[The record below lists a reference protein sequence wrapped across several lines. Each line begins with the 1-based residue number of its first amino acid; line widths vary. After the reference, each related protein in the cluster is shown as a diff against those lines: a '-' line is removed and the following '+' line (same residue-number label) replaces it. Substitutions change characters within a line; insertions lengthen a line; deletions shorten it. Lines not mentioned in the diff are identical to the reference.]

1 VPERAQ
7 GATQGSGE
15 LAAPW
20 DRIYV
25 VGAGPGAPDL
35 ITVRGLKRLEAAD
48 VVVYAGSLVS
58 PELLALARPGAE
70 VHDSAGMALPD
81 IVAVMVEAFRAGQRV
96 VRLQTGDTALFSA
109 LAEQVRPLA
118 EAGIPVEIVPG
129 VSSAMAAAAVLG
141 CEFTLPE
148 VAQSVIFTRMAGR
161 TPVPPGEELA
171 SLAAHGATLVL
182 FLSAQM
188 IHKVAAELAAGGY
201 PPETPVAV
209 VYRATWPD
217 QKVVRGTLADIVA
230 KVRDAGIK
238 MTALIVVGRV
248 LDALDI
254 PEAAFR
260 HSKLYDPAFSHGFRR
275 GAPDAART

>member
-1 VPERAQ
+1 VTGRA
-7 GATQGSGE
+7 ADDPD
-15 LAAPW
+15 APW

-70 VHDSAGMALPD
+70 VHDSAGMALPK
-81 IVAVMVEAFRAGQRV
+81 IVETMVSAFRAGKRV

-148 VAQSVIFTRMAGR
+148 VAQTAIFTRMAGR
-161 TPVPPGEELA
+161 TPVPEGEALA

-188 IHKVAAELAAGGY
+188 IHKVVAELAAGY
-201 PPETPVAV
+201 PPDTPVAV

-217 QKVVRGTLADIVA
+217 QKVVRGRLDDIVDQ
-230 KVRDAGIK
+230 VRAAGIK
-238 MTALIVVGRV
+238 MTALIV
-248 LDALDI
+248 
-254 PEAAFR
+254 EFR

-275 GAPDAART
+275 AAEPAAG

>member
-1 VPERAQ
+1 VPGRAQ
-7 GATQGSGE
+7 GIGGTD
-15 LAAPW
+15 APW
-20 DRIYV
+20 DRVYV

-58 PELLALARPGAE
+58 PELLALARPDAE

-81 IVAVMVEAFRAGQRV
+81 IVATMVEAFHAGKRV
-96 VRLQTGDTALFSA
+96 VRLQTGDTALYSA

-118 EAGIPVEIVPG
+118 EAGIPVEVVPG

-161 TPVPPGEELA
+161 TPVPEGEALA

-188 IHKVAAELAAGGY
+188 IHKVVAELAAGY
-201 PPETPVAV
+201 PPDTPVAV
-209 VYRATWPD
+209 VYRASWPD
-217 QKVVRGTLADIVA
+217 QKVVRGTLADIVDR
-230 KVRDAGIK
+230 VREAGIK
-238 MTALIVVGRV
+238 MTAIIVVGRV
-248 LDALDI
+248 LDALAI
-254 PEAAFR
+254 PDAEFR

-275 GAPDAART
+275 GAAGGAA

>member
-1 VPERAQ
+1 VA
-7 GATQGSGE
+7 AGSPSNPDGMGDQ
-15 LAAPW
+15 PW

-25 VGAGPGAPDL
+25 VGAGPGAADL
-35 ITVRGLKRLEAAD
+35 ITVRGRDLLAAAD

-58 PELLALARPGAE
+58 PELLSWAREDAAL
-70 VHDSAGMALPD
+70 HDSAGMALPD
-81 IVAVMVEAFRAGQRV
+81 IVQTMTDAFLAGRKV
-96 VRLQTGDTALFSA
+96 VRLQTGDTSLYSA

-118 EAGIPVEIVPG
+118 EAGIPVEVVPG

-161 TPVPPGEELA
+161 TPVPEGEDLPDLA
-171 SLAAHGATLVL
+171 RHGTTLVL
-182 FLSAQM
+182 FLSTQM
-188 IHKVAAELAAGGY
+188 IHKVVEALSEGY
-201 PPETPVAV
+201 PPDTPVAV

-217 QKVVRGTLADIVA
+217 QQVVRGRLDDIVEKTRA
-230 KVRDAGIK
+230 AGIK

-248 LDALDI
+248 LDQMAI
-254 PEAAFR
+254 APEAFR

-275 GAPDAART
+275 GARAGARSGDA

>member
-1 VPERAQ
+1 MPAGPPPGPEA
-7 GATQGSGE
+7 A
-15 LAAPW
+15 LHAPW

-35 ITVRGLKRLEAAD
+35 ITVRGRDLLAAAD

-58 PELLALARPGAE
+58 PDLLSWARDDAE
-70 VHDSAGMALPD
+70 VFDSAGMDLPE
-81 IVAVMVEAFRAGQRV
+81 IVRTMADAFRAGRRV
-96 VRLQTGDTALFSA
+96 VRLQTGDTSLYSA

-118 EAGIPVEIVPG
+118 EAGIPVEVVPG

-141 CEFTLPE
+141 CELTLPE

-161 TPVPPGEELA
+161 TPVPEGEALRDLA
-171 SLAAHGATLVL
+171 RHGTTLVL

-188 IHKVAAELAAGGY
+188 IHKVVEELAAGY

-217 QKVVRGTLADIVA
+217 QKVVRGRLDDIVQ
-230 KVRDAGIK
+230 KTREAGIK
-238 MTALIVVGRV
+238 MTAIIVVGPV
-248 LDALDI
+248 LDQMALA
-254 PEAAFR
+254 PEAFR

-275 GAPDAART
+275 GVRAGEA

>member
-1 VPERAQ
+1 VRDPAGQ
-7 GATQGSGE
+7 G
-15 LAAPW
+15 LDAPW

-48 VVVYAGSLVS
+48 VVVYAGSLVN
-58 PELLALARPGAE
+58 PELLALVPPGAE
-70 VHDSAGMALPD
+70 IHDSAGMALPE
-81 IVAVMVEAFRAGQRV
+81 IVATMVRAFRAGLRV

-109 LAEQVRPLA
+109 LAEQLRPLA
-118 EAGIPVEIVPG
+118 EEGIPVEIVPG

-148 VAQSVIFTRMAGR
+148 VAQTAIFTRMAGR
-161 TPVPPGEELA
+161 TPVPEGEALA

-188 IHKVAAELAAGGY
+188 IHRVVRELASGY
-201 PPETPVAV
+201 PPDTPVAV

-217 QKVVRGTLADIVA
+217 QKVVRGCLSDIVE
-230 KVRDAGIK
+230 KVRAAGIK
-238 MTALIVVGRV
+238 MTAIIVVGRV
-248 LDALDI
+248 LDGLVMPD
-254 PEAAFR
+254 AAFR
-260 HSKLYDPAFSHGFRR
+260 HSKLYDPAFTHGFRR
-275 GAPDAART
+275 AAPGPAAG